1 VDVESGELLRA
12 WQPTNGL
19 QVYSDWKH
27 SIENPH
33 ELDVPD
39 HCFKFRCVDNPG
51 RQQEQQQ
58 PELPVLV
65 QQTESDTEEAN
76 KKPACPFASLMNTE
90 SRPNDRDQ
98 QRAFQRR
105 PALEFR
111 GHNHAHM
118 AHVLNGHLSEYVH

>member
-19 QVYSDWKH
+19 QVYSDWKY

-39 HCFKFRCVDNPG
+39 YCFKFRCVDNSG
-51 RQQEQQQ
+51 RQQEQQQQQQ

-65 QQTESDTEEAN
+65 QQTESDMVEVA
-76 KKPACPFASLMNTE
+76 KKPACPFASLRNSE
-90 SRPNDRDQ
+90 SQPNDRDQ

-105 PALEFR
+105 PALELTMLTWLMF
-111 GHNHAHM
+111 
-118 AHVLNGHLSEYVH
+118 